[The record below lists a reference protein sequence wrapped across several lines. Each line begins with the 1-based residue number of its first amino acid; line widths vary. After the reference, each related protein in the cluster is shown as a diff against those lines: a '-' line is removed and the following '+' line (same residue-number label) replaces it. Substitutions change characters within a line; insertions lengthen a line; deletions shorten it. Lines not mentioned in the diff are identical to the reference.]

1 MMSTIYKGSVDEKVA
16 LAFGVYDL
24 HSSRSGEEITRDEML
39 KVFQAAISSSSAPSV
54 PTSTPNKAA
63 AGVFSPEERVKT
75 VFREMDRKHEEDAI
89 WDPEIGMSEFKLDS
103 DSKSE
108 TKA

>member
-1 MMSTIYKGSVDEKVA
+1 MKEARELYEKM
-16 LAFGVYDL
+16 
-24 HSSRSGEEITRDEML
+24 R
-39 KVFQAAISSSSAPSV
+39 Q
-54 PTSTPNKAA
+54 KAEL
-63 AGVFSPEERVKT
+63 V
-75 VFREMDRKHEEDAI
+75 MDRKHEEDAI